1 MYEKLRAKRKKENIK
16 ARLLADLLNLKTVPA
31 YFKKE
36 TCTVRITVEEAIL
49 LARFFKTT
57 VEELFS

>member
-1 MYEKLRAKRKKENIK
+1 MYEKLRKRRKEKRATVKELIGV
-16 ARLLADLLNLKTVPA
+16 LNLKTEAA

-36 TCTVRITVEEAIL
+36 TGDVRFTVEEAIA
-49 LARFFKTT
+49 LARFLETT